1 MWAALMTE
9 VFNRRSEKELRQR
22 LRRDMPRAEI
32 LLWSKLRG
40 RQLSGCKFRRQYSVG
55 PYVLDFYCPEFKL
68 AVELDGDSHFGDG
81 AERRAV
87 ARQAYLESFGIQFMR
102 FTNADVFRNLEEVL
116 ETIATGIASRT
127 DANLNPETDA
137 IFSKVL

>member
-55 PYVLDFYCPEFKL
+55 PYMIDFYCPEFKL
-68 AVELDGDSHFGDG
+68 AAELDGDSHFGDG
-81 AERRAV
+81 AERRDAD
-87 ARQAYLESFGIQFMR
+87 RQAYVESFGITFLR
-102 FTNADVFRNLEEVL
+102 FTNEDIFRNLDEVL
-116 ETIATGIASRT
+116 QAIAARIAPRA
-127 DANLNPETDA
+127 DPGPNA
-137 IFSKVL
+137 K